1 MTNKLAIWGKRLIT
15 GFFILIFTLGF
26 FSKSLMNLTLPNVQ
40 IAQINDGVEV
50 NYTSELSG
58 QIVAKKTEDICIL
71 GDAVIQ
77 EVYAKKGGYVIPG
90 TPLFKIDMRMGLQNK
105 EDPTLLKSKIQTEKE
120 RMHTMRSKS
129 EVDYQ
134 TNLSQVTANLKQ
146 AETELRTQQEL
157 LKSGAVT
164 QEAVHSAEN
173 RLSALKAEKETLANQ
188 FNLQQA
194 QDQVAINEIKGLIN
208 NYETQLKLIE
218 AGKNQYFDV
227 NPLGEVF
234 AKSKG
239 YILKLPEKG
248 TAYKSGE
255 TIASV
260 GICNTYKDLAFEM
273 GMSLKTFNSMKN
285 SAYVIRLTTQEG
297 DYIGMVAA
305 DYELSSFSDGEMKV
319 MASFT
324 DEPDKQ
330 IYPGQTVVS
339 RSNSSTTIGGEV
351 LAVPKS
357 AVVVSGT
364 MEGDTNGLI
373 YLIREEEDAL
383 GKSQIAVAIP
393 VNVKSVGDE
402 YAVITELRNIPSNKI
417 IINPTAKIKDGTKVY
432 VCP

>member
-1 MTNKLAIWGKRLIT
+1 MTSKLILWGKRLIT

-40 IAQINDGVEV
+40 VAEINDGAEV

-58 QIVAKKTEDICIL
+58 QIVAKKTEDVCIL

-77 EVYAKKGGYVIPG
+77 EVYTKKGSYVIPG
-90 TPLFKIDMRMGLQNK
+90 TPLFKIDMSVGLQNK
-105 EDPTLLKSKIQTEKE
+105 EDATLLKSKIQTEKE
-120 RMHTMRSKS
+120 RMQTLLSKTKL
-129 EVDYQ
+129 DFQ
-134 TNLSQVTANLKQ
+134 TNLSQLNENLQQ

-164 QEAVHSAEN
+164 QEAVQSAEN
-173 RLSALKAEKETLANQ
+173 KLHTLKAEKEKLVNQ
-188 FNLQQA
+188 YSLQQA
-194 QDQVAINEIKGLIN
+194 QDQVTVNEIKGLIN
-208 NYETQLKLIE
+208 TYEAQLKLL
-218 AGKNQYFDV
+218 AVGKNKYFDV

-239 YILKLPEKG
+239 YILRIPEKG

-255 TIASV
+255 TIVSI
-260 GICNTYKDLAFEM
+260 GICNSYKDLAFEI

-285 SAYVIRLTTQEG
+285 SAYVIRLTSQEG

-319 MASFT
+319 MATFT

-339 RSNSSTTIGGEV
+339 RSSSTSTIGGEY

-364 MEGDTNGLI
+364 MESDTNALI